1 MQRSTYVGSDRNVLA
16 RIAAQQQAD
25 ATAAYLKETRTR
37 QAEATWVSKSGEVQ
51 SRVSQRERCAPPAA
65 VAARHAHF

>member
-1 MQRSTYVGSDRNVLA
+1 MQRSTYVGSDRAVLA

-51 SRVSQRERCAPPAA
+51 SRVSQRERCAPLAA
-65 VAARHAHF
+65 VAARPALF